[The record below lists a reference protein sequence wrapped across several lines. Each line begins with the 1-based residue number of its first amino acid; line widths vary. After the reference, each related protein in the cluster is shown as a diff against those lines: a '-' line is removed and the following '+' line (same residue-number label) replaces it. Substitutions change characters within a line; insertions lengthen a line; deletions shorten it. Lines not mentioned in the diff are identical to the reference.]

1 MATAA
6 APMEIPAIAPVPR
19 WLPDE
24 ELLDDVAPEV
34 EVAEVDEPVSEGNAW
49 PGVIW

>member
-6 APMEIPAIAPVPR
+6 APMEMPAMAPAPR

-24 ELLDDVAPEV
+24 VLYDDESPEV
-34 EVAEVDEPVSEGNAW
+34 EVAEVDEAVSEGNAS
-49 PGVIW
+49 PGVI